1 MRRGPDEDGQ
11 ARGRAPLVDSPVKPG
26 GQTDPV
32 GRDAR
37 FARWARRV
45 AGVVVIVLWAAHALL
60 SLVGGLQMVNHSQA
74 VEDLSS
80 GRMTS
85 YALVEERPGQASSST
100 WWWTGQDL
108 RPASVDELQ
117 TGTPAVV
124 YTVAGSRPRLVVP
137 DRIVPSTNS
146 WGSWTEAEVDWI
158 QEDLVTSGLPSTVAS
173 VVPGRVGQA
182 HGLLGLVLAVSMLVH
197 VVFGRAP
204 VHGTRWFWFWLI
216 GLPAGLGVLAYAI
229 WEEGGWR
236 DHRAPAPQQ
245 RSSGGYGFAI
255 LLLGSFVLTA
265 GSQLLTWLLGVT
277 VIPL

>member
-1 MRRGPDEDGQ
+1 MRRAADEHGQGP
-11 ARGRAPLVDSPVKPG
+11 GRAPLVDSPSVPVPG
-26 GQTDPV
+26 TDPA
-32 GRDAR
+32 GRDVR
-37 FARWARRV
+37 LTRWGRRL
-45 AGVVVIVLWAAHALL
+45 AGVVVILLWATWAGL
-60 SLVGGLQMVNHSQA
+60 SLVGGFQMVDHSQA

-85 YALVEERPGQASSST
+85 YALVEDRPGGGSST
-100 WWWTGQDL
+100 TGWWRQQKLAPG
-108 RPASVDELQ
+108 SVEALQ
-117 TGTPAVV
+117 TGTTSVV
-124 YTVAGSRPRLVVP
+124 YTVAGGRPRLVVP
-137 DRIVPSTNS
+137 GHVIPGVNS
-146 WGSWTEAEVDWI
+146 WGSWTEAEVTWI
-158 QEDLVTSGLPSTVAS
+158 EEDLVTSGLPSTVAS
-173 VVPGRVGQA
+173 VAPGRILQA
-182 HGLLGLVLAVSMLVH
+182 HGVLGLVLAVSMLVR
-197 VVFGRAP
+197 VVFGAAP

-236 DHRAPAPQQ
+236 DRRAPRPQQ